1 VQAKNLQNLAAPK
14 FIWIHHNVIAEGPL
28 EDSLTLKL
36 TASKIKKVKGK

>member
-1 VQAKNLQNLAAPK
+1 VQAKNLKNLASPE
-14 FIWIHHNVIAEGPL
+14 FIWIHHNIIAESSL